1 MFSIP
6 FIFIELPDENGK
18 NSCVFTRI
26 WKIYDNKLNILTI
39 IGMLIIQFIYNINIF
54 FIIDKFSPSHM
65 AMASVIGS
73 FGSLL
78 NSIIIFKNVEL
89 LEFFI
94 RFILYFLL
102 IISTSIYNEIII
114 LKCFG
119 LHKHTKSIMEKEA
132 NMDYIKNIKPNQSID
147 ENITFSEND
156 EQESI
161 SIVI

>member
-1 MFSIP
+1 MVTDIISPMLLWILLSIENKP
-6 FIFIELPDENGK
+6 EL
-18 NSCVFTRI
+18 S
-26 WKIYDNKLNILTI
+26 TI
-39 IGMLIIQFIYNINIF
+39 IIN
-54 FIIDKFSPSHM
+54 SLGYL
-65 AMASVIGS
+65 VVLIGS
-73 FGSLL
+73 L
-78 NSIIIFKNVEL
+78 
-89 LEFFI
+89 
-94 RFILYFLL
+94 
-102 IISTSIYNEIII
+102 IYNEIII